1 MIKRKY
7 AGTWTAL
14 ITPFKKDGSLDEE
27 ALRGLVRR
35 QAEAGVTGVVP
46 VGTTGESP
54 TTTAEEDE
62 RIFTIVVEEARKIAE
77 VGGMV
82 AGGLSKGGGDGMS
95 GRLLVMA
102 GTGSNCTREAIKHT
116 QAAKRAGAD
125 ACLVVSP
132 YYNKPTPKG
141 LKLHFNAVADL
152 GLPVIVYNI
161 KGRTGI
167 NIDTDTLMEIAAHP
181 MIAGVKEASGD
192 LAQMKEVLRG
202 RDELE
207 GGEDGGGGRGGREFA
222 VLCGDDGLTLEL
234 MKMRPEGESVGED
247 LNFSE
252 NARSWGGDGVI
263 SVASNLIP
271 AEVAKMVG
279 LAAEGKFE
287 EAGVLNE
294 KLMRLFKEIFV
305 ETNPIPVKYI
315 ASRMGL
321 CELSYRL
328 PMCEPSAKAV
338 MVLEEMMKAYGLSKN

>member
-1 MIKRKY
+1 MTKRKY

-14 ITPFKKDGSLDEE
+14 ITPFKKDPSCSVDEE
-27 ALRGLVRR
+27 SLRGLVRR

-46 VGTTGESP
+46 IGTTGESP

-77 VGGMV
+77 NGGRKIM
-82 AGGLSKGGGDGMS
+82 
-95 GRLLVMA
+95 VMA

-116 QAAKRAGAD
+116 EAAKRAGAD
-125 ACLVVSP
+125 ACLVVTP

-141 LKLHFNAVADL
+141 LKLHFKAVADL

-181 MIAGVKEASGD
+181 MVAGVKEASGD
-192 LAQMKEVLRG
+192 LAQMKEVLR
-202 RDELE
+202 RREELE
-207 GGEDGGGGRGGREFA
+207 GGKKAALNEVADGSGMAGGESGGREFA

-234 MKMRPEGESVGED
+234 MKMRPEGASIGED

-263 SVASNLIP
+263 SVASNLVP
-271 AEVAKMVG
+271 GEVAKMVG

-294 KLMRLFKEIFV
+294 KLTRLFKEIFV

-328 PMCEPSAKAV
+328 PMCEPSEKAV
-338 MVLEEMMKAYGLSKN
+338 AVLEELMKVYGLA

>member
-1 MIKRKY
+1 MTKRKY

-14 ITPFKKDGSLDEE
+14 ITPFKKDPSKAGQDGSVDED

-54 TTTAEEDE
+54 TTTAKEDE
-62 RIFTIVVEEARKIAE
+62 RIFAIVVEEAKKIAGSGGRKI
-77 VGGMV
+77 M
-82 AGGLSKGGGDGMS
+82 
-95 GRLLVMA
+95 VMA
-102 GTGSNCTREAIKHT
+102 GTGSNCTREAIEHT

-125 ACLVVSP
+125 LCLVVSP
-132 YYNKPTPKG
+132 YYNKPTPNG
-141 LKLHFNAVADL
+141 LKLHFKAVADL

-192 LAQMKEVLRG
+192 LAQMKEVLER
-202 RDELE
+202 REELE
-207 GGEDGGGGRGGREFA
+207 GGAGGREFA

-287 EAGVLNE
+287 EAGVLNGE
-294 KLMRLFKEIFV
+294 LTRLFKEIFV

-328 PMCEPSAKAV
+328 PMCEPSEKAEA
-338 MVLEEMMKAYGLSKN
+338 VLEELMKAYGLA